1 VSERIDV
8 FKASLRRCLGPPTF
22 LERFYELF
30 LASSP
35 EVKEKFKDTDFERQ
49 KVALRDSFFVM
60 ETVAE
65 SSPGSPPW
73 ASLHQLALT
82 HDRHHRD
89 IRPELYDLWLS
100 SLIQAVSEYD
110 PQFSEE
116 VEQAWRETLKV
127 GIEHMRSAY
136 EGS

>member
-35 EVKEKFKDTDFERQ
+35 EVKEKFKNTDFERQ

-60 ETVAE
+60 ETVGE
-65 SSPGSPPW
+65 SAPGSPPW
-73 ASLHQLALT
+73 ASLRELGVT
-82 HDRHHRD
+82 HDRHHRN
-89 IRPELYDLWLS
+89 IRPELYDVWLRC
-100 SLIQAVSEYD
+100 LIQAVSEYD
-110 PQFSEE
+110 PEFSEE
-116 VEQAWRETLKV
+116 VEQAWRETLRI
-127 GIEHMRSAY
+127 GIDHMRSAY